1 MEPKDT
7 VEQFSF
13 DDCEVILKSSI
24 GSVLTDSTHWKANKV
39 NDLTNSII
47 SAVLKGLQSLNRPY
61 KYAITVILMQ
71 KNGAGLV
78 SAGSTFWDTNKDGLC
93 KVVWENLTTHCIVTV
108 YGLSLN
114 VDSSDGEKKESH
126 SNIERVGG
134 DGLAKKKEDAP
145 VEEANCR
152 WR

>member
-47 SAVLKGLQSLNRPY
+47 SAALKGLQSLNRPY

-93 KVVWENLTTHCIVTV
+93 KIVWENPELHCIVTV

-114 VDSSDGEKKESH
+114 VDEEKKESPD
-126 SNIERVGG
+126 V
-134 DGLAKKKEDAP
+134 LAKKEEDAP
-145 VEEANCR
+145 VEEA
-152 WR
+152 